1 MKFIWTTISAVF
13 LLSASACSTPG
24 GPGTPQLAAAKSTIT
39 QNADL
44 NLSIS
49 EKDYTFNAPIGFQG
63 PLTVSKEKYSR
74 LSAFSS
80 TEEKGTVITV
90 HSGYSKTPLW
100 DPSADMQKS
109 VVHKHMLKMIS
120 GIENRRT
127 NYNQS
132 NIEFL
137 EINGIQMGKISWT
150 GDSEHGPMK
159 GTMYSFLKSGN
170 NHTFAVQGFAN
181 STSAI
186 YNAYEAVENIR
197 IGN

>member
-1 MKFIWTTISAVF
+1 MKFIWTTISAT
-13 LLSASACSTPG
+13 LLLTASACSTPSSTG
-24 GPGTPQLAAAKSTIT
+24 APKLAAAKSVIT

-44 NLSIS
+44 NPSLS
-49 EKDYTFNAPIGFQG
+49 EKDYTFNAPAGFQG
-63 PLTVSKEKYSR
+63 PIAISKEKYSK
-74 LSAFSS
+74 LSAFKS

-100 DPSADMQKS
+100 DPSANMQKS
-109 VVHKHMLKMIS
+109 VVHKHMLKMIG
-120 GIENRRT
+120 GIKNLRT

-132 NIEFL
+132 KIEFL

-150 GDSEHGPMK
+150 GNSEHGPMK

-170 NHTFAVQGFAN
+170 NHTFSVQGFAN

-186 YNAYEAVENIR
+186 NKAFEAVENIS